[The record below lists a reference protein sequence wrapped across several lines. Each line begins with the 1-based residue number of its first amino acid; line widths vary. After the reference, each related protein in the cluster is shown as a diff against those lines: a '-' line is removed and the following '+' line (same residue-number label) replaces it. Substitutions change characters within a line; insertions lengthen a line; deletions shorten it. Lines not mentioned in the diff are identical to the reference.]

1 MTSILV
7 TGATGFIGRHLI
19 YALQSCANYHCLE
32 LSSGDVD
39 VRREETW
46 TALPAVDIVVH
57 LAGRSSVPRSW
68 ESPSE
73 FAAVNCVGGALALE
87 YCRRHRAK
95 FIYLSSYLY
104 GDAGSTPVDEQAA
117 LIARNPYALTKYFV
131 DRLCEMYCEN
141 YGIDT
146 RIIRPFNV
154 YGPHQNDSFL
164 IMKIINE
171 ARALRR
177 VSLTDLEPRRDYIY
191 VADLV
196 DAIIKVIEY
205 KAGCRVFNIGAGRSY
220 SVLEVVQTVQEI
232 LGYPVE
238 VSSDKRRR
246 PGEIMDS
253 VADITLARREL
264 EWSPK
269 FTLKRGLRETI
280 EKS

>member
-7 TGATGFIGRHLI
+7 TGATGFIGRHLV
-19 YALQSCANYHCLE
+19 YALQSCANYQCVE
-32 LSSGDVD
+32 LASGGVD

-46 TALPAVDIVVH
+46 AELPAVDVVVH

-68 ESPSE
+68 DSPSE

-104 GDAGSTPVDEQAA
+104 GDAGSTPVDERAG
-117 LIARNPYALTKYFV
+117 LTARNPYALTKYFV
-131 DRLCEMYCEN
+131 DRLCEMYWESH
-141 YGIDT
+141 GVDT

-154 YGPHQNDSFL
+154 YGPHQSDSFL
-164 IMKIINE
+164 VMKIINE
-171 ARALRR
+171 ARASRR
-177 VSLTDLEPRRDYIY
+177 VFLTDLEPRRDYIY

-205 KAGCRVFNIGAGRSY
+205 KAGCRIFNIGAGRSY
-220 SVLEVVQTVQEI
+220 SVLEVVEIVQEI
-232 LGYPVE
+232 LGYSVDVRSE
-238 VSSDKRRR
+238 QRRR

-253 VADITLARREL
+253 VADITLAQREL

-269 FTLKRGLRETI
+269 FTLQQGLRETI
-280 EKS
+280 AKS